1 MPKQNNGIA
10 LGLTMAVILL
20 ALVIGAGG
28 TVFAQPLAIGG
39 TIQCQGRPCIATGD
53 GDVLFERVGDGV
65 PDRML
70 AQGDHDL
77 LRADT
82 YTDDR
87 DVAKGGSG
95 NDTLRVDDGD
105 IKDLAIGGAG
115 YDTCVVDF
123 GAEASHTCEVVSFD

>member
-1 MPKQNNGIA
+1 MPNKNRIA
-10 LGLTMAVILL
+10 LGLTMAVVLL
-20 ALVIGAGG
+20 ALVVGAGG

-53 GDVLFERVGDGV
+53 GDVLFERVGDRV

-70 AQGDHDL
+70 AQGDHDV

-87 DVAKGGSG
+87 DMAKAGGG
-95 NDTLRVDDGD
+95 NDTLHVNDGD
-105 IKDLAIGGAG
+105 INDLAIGGAG
-115 YDTCVVDF
+115 NDLCVVDF
-123 GAEASHTCEVVSFD
+123 GAEASATCERVSIP